1 MWERGEKNTRR
12 GIQSQTTYYKVAFR
26 RGSAS
31 SRRVEPSFIA
41 VNLNHDPSESPARN
55 SFQIVFL
62 FHNPSGLNLSQ
73 SFLKMALKTQM
84 LIRVPLIFPQHTHNI
99 TPKFIYS

>member
-62 FHNPSGLNLSQ
+62 PQ
-73 SFLKMALKTQM
+73 SVGTESKP
-84 LIRVPLIFPQHTHNI
+84 IIFENGA
-99 TPKFIYS
+99 